1 MASLQDQLLKAGVV
15 DKGKSQKIKKQQH
28 KKKKAGKGSPEAEEA
43 ARLANQA
50 RAAKQQK
57 DKEINQ
63 QKQQQAQ
70 RKAIEAQMKQLM
82 ENNKLVREGGDIPY
96 QFSYK
101 KSIKKLYIT
110 EPQQQQLLLG
120 QVAIV
125 ELHGDFE
132 LVPAKVAEKIAQR
145 DESRVVVM
153 NSGSENSVDEDDPY
167 KDYQI
172 PDDLMW

>member
-1 MASLQDQLLKAGVV
+1 MKRILAITVMLIGFIGNLQ
-15 DKGKSQKIKKQQH
+15 
-28 KKKKAGKGSPEAEEA
+28 AEELPA
-43 ARLANQA
+43 GFNKLLPTMKGWGADAVLVTAVKEKN
-50 RAAKQQK
+50 AKGETLDDVK
-57 DKEINQ
+57 KRDIEW
-63 QKQQQAQ
+63 
-70 RKAIEAQMKQLM
+70 RKTDGFDAEMKQLM

-125 ELHGDFE
+125 ELQGDFE